1 MRSCRP
7 FSSGW
12 PRRIRSGLTP
22 SFISQTQG
30 DLTRRYPSLRRADHY
45 RFSERPADRTPE
57 RLRQTVPDE
66 RLALTVRSTAAQQ
79 IPAVVVGQGKGMTVL
94 SAQQPELA
102 FKISAPDLIVFTD
115 TGQGPA
121 IPRRSAL
128 SLSVRYQAFTLE
140 DIADSAGSR
149 NGKIDVMIEEP
160 HPQFFGPQSGCF

>member
-1 MRSCRP
+1 
-7 FSSGW
+7 
-12 PRRIRSGLTP
+12 
-22 SFISQTQG
+22 
-30 DLTRRYPSLRRADHY
+30 
-45 RFSERPADRTPE
+45 
-57 RLRQTVPDE
+57 
-66 RLALTVRSTAAQQ
+66 
-79 IPAVVVGQGKGMTVL
+79 MTVL

-115 TGQGPA
+115 AGQGPA

-160 HPQFFGPQSGCF
+160 HPQFFRAPVRVFLTQGSQVSDDLIRNRPGVRAWCARPVRERGQVRRVKTLKPFVAGFAADTKKTAKSGEESVPAWQARIKSLGSGLSPGHSESLLCQL